1 MLLPILNSGVCTLLA
16 KPVQIGDARETIR
29 VLVIDDSIEDVR
41 RVRDLLARE
50 GDFRLHSACDVD
62 EARGLLDS
70 GNYDAALV
78 DYALW
83 SDDSAGLVRFVRE
96 RHSDIAIVLL
106 TSGENEREALPALKL
121 GAHDF
126 LSKQHLDGQL
136 AARILAAVQEARSL
150 RRRDTMVR
158 WLEREARTDH
168 LTGLYNRRAFD
179 ERLHE
184 VCEQARRGNASVA
197 LVVVDVAG
205 TRMVNDVHGHDVG
218 DSLIRRAATG
228 ISRCVRGADFAAR
241 VGGDD
246 FGVILPDAD
255 LDLGRRVARRIA
267 HEIERLNSEQW
278 TDQIPVVVTFG
289 VASGIGCDPGELF
302 TGADSQVSAHR
313 LIRPVMATFRAREE
327 PDDPFVA

>member
-1 MLLPILNSGVCTLLA
+1 MLA
-16 KPVQIGDARETIR
+16 KPVQISDARETVR

-50 GDFRLHSACDVD
+50 GDFRLHSACDVE
-62 EARGLLDS
+62 EARGLLDQ
-70 GNYDAALV
+70 GHYDAALV
-78 DYALW
+78 DYGLW

-96 RHSDIAIVLL
+96 RHADVAIVLL

-126 LSKQHLDGQL
+126 LSKLHLDGQL

-179 ERLHE
+179 EKLHE
-184 VCEQARRGNASVA
+184 VCESARRTNSAVA
-197 LVVVDVAG
+197 LVIADIAG
-205 TRMVNDVHGHDVG
+205 TRMVNDVHGHDAG
-218 DSLIRRAATG
+218 DAMIRRAAVG
-228 ISRCVRGADFAAR
+228 IAACTRGADFAAR

-246 FGVILPDAD
+246 FGIILPESD
-255 LDLGRRVARRIA
+255 LDVGRRVARRIA
-267 HEIERLNSEQW
+267 HEIERLNTEKW
-278 TDQIPVVVTFG
+278 PDEIPVVVTFG
-289 VASGIGCDPGELF
+289 VASGLACEANDLF
-302 TGADSQVSAHR
+302 AAADTQVSAHR
-313 LIRPVMATFRAREE
+313 ISRPLTPNFRESEE
-327 PDDPFVA
+327 SDGPFVA

>member
-1 MLLPILNSGVCTLLA
+1 MLATPI
-16 KPVQIGDARETIR
+16 QISEIRETIR
-29 VLVIDDSIEDVR
+29 VLVIDDSVDDVR
-41 RVRDLLARE
+41 RVRALLLREGEFRVHSARDVGEARE
-50 GDFRLHSACDVD
+50 
-62 EARGLLDS
+62 LLDA

-78 DYALW
+78 DYGLW

-96 RHSDIAIVLL
+96 RHSDVAIVLL

-126 LSKQHLDGQL
+126 LSKQLLDGQL
-136 AARILAAVQEARSL
+136 AARILAAVDEARSL

-168 LTGLYNRRAFD
+168 LTGLHNRRAFD

-184 VCEQARRGNASVA
+184 VCDAARRGNASVG

-205 TRMVNDVHGHDVG
+205 TRTVNDVHGHDAG
-218 DSLIRRAATG
+218 DSMIRRTAIG
-228 ISRCVRGADFAAR
+228 IMRCVRGGDFAAR

-246 FGVILPDAD
+246 FGVILPDGD

-267 HEIERLNSEQW
+267 HEIERLNNEHW
-278 TDQIPVVVTFG
+278 MDQIPVVVAFG
-289 VASGIGCDPGELF
+289 VASGTGCTSAELF
-302 TGADSQVSAHR
+302 AAADQQVSTHKS
-313 LIRPVMATFRAREE
+313 IRPMVAFFREREE
-327 PDDPFVA
+327 PDDPSVA